1 MNAAEHHQVELT
13 RQNAA
18 SKGWRVGRTSVAIAI
33 AIAITVAIAIAIT
46 AMATIAIPSHVI
58 TAIVW
63 HMAGVAVPV
72 AVQVWP
78 LIVKILTTIV
88 TTTTTITITTITI
101 TTITTTAAM
110 FVVIFVA
117 MVVVEG
123 ALVEVW
129 RTHDVDHVAALTSL
143 NV

>member
-1 MNAAEHHQVELT
+1 MPLSLGEEGQPAVNAAEHHQVELT

-18 SKGWRVGRTSVAIAI
+18 SKGWRVGRSSVAIAI
-33 AIAITVAIAIAIT
+33 AITITIAVAIAIAIT
-46 AMATIAIPSHVI
+46 AMATIAIPSHII

-88 TTTTTITITTITI
+88 TTTTIVTSAAGHLGECSSSPSIKTID
-101 TTITTTAAM
+101 
-110 FVVIFVA
+110 
-117 MVVVEG
+117 
-123 ALVEVW
+123 W
-129 RTHDVDHVAALTSL
+129 REYASFT
-143 NV
+143 